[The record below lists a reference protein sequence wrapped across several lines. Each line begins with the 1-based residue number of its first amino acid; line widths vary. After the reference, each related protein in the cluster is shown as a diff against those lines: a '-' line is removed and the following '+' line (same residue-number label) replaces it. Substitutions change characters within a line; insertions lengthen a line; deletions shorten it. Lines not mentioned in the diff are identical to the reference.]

1 MPRSC
6 GYNLPCGEVR
16 ARDLGRIFQIGHDGA
31 VDRTDLRIL
40 AILQEDASL
49 PVAEVASRVNL
60 SQTPCWRRIQ
70 KLEAQGVIARRVALL
85 DPEKVG
91 LGISVFVEIEARDH
105 SPEWL
110 ADFAET
116 VAAMPEVM
124 EVYRMAG
131 DVDYLLRV
139 AVGSMAAYDDFYRR
153 LIRDVPLKN
162 VTSRFAMERVKSTTA
177 FPIDPDAP
185 RKNAPGATGA
195 GGEGTAST

>member
-1 MPRSC
+1 M
-6 GYNLPCGEVR
+6 
-16 ARDLGRIFQIGHDGA
+16 
-31 VDRTDLRIL
+31 DRTDLKIL
-40 AILQEDASL
+40 GILQEDASL

-70 KLEAQGVIARRVALL
+70 KLEAQGVIQRRVALL
-85 DPEKVG
+85 DPDSIG
-91 LGISVFVEIEARDH
+91 LGISVFVEIEAADH

-110 ADFAET
+110 DTFARV

-177 FPIDPDAP
+177 LPLNSDAST
-185 RKNAPGATGA
+185 KNAPGATGA

>member
-1 MPRSC
+1 M
-6 GYNLPCGEVR
+6 
-16 ARDLGRIFQIGHDGA
+16 
-31 VDRTDLRIL
+31 DRTDLRIL

-49 PVAEVASRVNL
+49 PVAEVATRVNL

-70 KLEAQGVIARRVALL
+70 KLEAQGVIERRVALL

-91 LGISVFVEIEARDH
+91 FGLSVFVEIEARDH

-110 ADFAET
+110 GTFAAT

-139 AVGSMAAYDDFYRR
+139 AVGSMAVYDDFYRR

-162 VTSRFAMERVKSTTA
+162 VTSRFAMERVKRTTA
-177 FPIDPDAP
+177 YPLKPDAGT
-185 RKNAPGATGA
+185 KSAPGATGA